1 MIDFSYCCN
10 FMTVFFTTRKYA
22 IRMVCVCV
30 CVQCIWRRN
39 QTKWITD
46 AESLKDMNVSS
57 LNDCSSEMCEIY
69 KELHSAEVITH
80 VEFEIDCLIW

>member
-10 FMTVFFTTRKYA
+10 FMTVFLRPA
-22 IRMVCVCV
+22 NMLSEWIVCV

-69 KELHSAEVITH
+69 KELHSTEVITH